1 MGRIAIDASDADSEI
16 GRIVK
21 SANNA
26 SRKITTAFGKI
37 EKTFTGT
44 VKGIQTMGRAL
55 NQVGQTTERVGRTI
69 AQGIAIGAGAVSTAA
84 VAIGKKALDIRS
96 SIEQG
101 LGGAEAVFEQY
112 AYIITN
118 SSKNAWKTAGLSAE
132 EYLATANKMGSLF
145 KGSGFSE
152 ADAALK
158 TQDAMQRAADVASI
172 MGISIDA
179 AMESIAGMAKGN
191 FTMMDNLGVAMN
203 DTTLE
208 AYRLEKGMAKSVSTM
223 TTAEKVGLAY
233 EMFMERTADY
243 AGNYAKENE
252 TAAGSL
258 QTLKAA
264 WSNFLGGVG
273 TFDDLQNSAF
283 GYLRIAAKTM
293 GLDSLEPMILGA
305 QKTVEEVAE
314 ILSMD
319 NLDGRQKIAQ
329 VRRLLLEKSVSLTN
343 GMGAKIAQGV
353 SNASGII
360 SETLSDINVNLPH
373 FIAIGQE
380 IFDSVRD
387 GVKQASAQLTD
398 TAAIIAPSAI
408 SNWFTMKTDFIGI
421 GLDILGG
428 ISQGISDDLA
438 TGPDSQ
444 VGAALKNGMQT
455 VLTGLANNLPKMAGL
470 ATALIGGIADAM
482 TSEDAEGTSAGEKAG
497 QIVAGIVGKLAEW
510 IDDGGVGKFTSAATS
525 FLLGLGAE
533 LVKLA
538 PTVLT
543 GFVQGIW
550 DGLTGILSGVT
561 SFFSDEDL
569 KEAQALKESLDAI
582 SDSFDGTKAAID
594 LATSAYETSM
604 TDLNA
609 RLSLAEG
616 HLQTIQDLE
625 NAAKLSPEDQT
636 AWQNSVQALVA
647 LYPQLGEY
655 VDKETG
661 KFTLNADAIR
671 GNIEALQDLA
681 RQKTLQKIQ
690 EEYTDATVEIS
701 KNMIAAQATLTEAEA
716 RFNEKAQVKQLL
728 EGRYNNADWWSGFN
742 TMETALLMKNISGF
756 EDFYDIGLDGS
767 STVKKYL
774 TEDHQMMNNLYGFL
788 SQANREYQDAEASKI
803 TAEEELAEGKA
814 QLEALAEKANEVAAA
829 FDVVYPPVGT
839 LGDKSADA
847 AGAVS
852 GLVEA
857 SHNATNAL
865 NSVHPGATPVSMN
878 AKGAVFD
885 GPTIFDTRLGRQM
898 VGEAGPEAVAP
909 IAVLQKYVQAAV
921 KSANMERD
929 AIMADLASAIQNLQE
944 GFNANMNLYVNKRH
958 VASAMSRDMGRSIG
972 NREYTLMK
980 GMGG

>member
-1 MGRIAIDASDADSEI
+1 MGRIAIDASDAISEI
-16 GRIVK
+16 DSFAKKV
-21 SANNA
+21 NNA
-26 SRKITTAFGKI
+26 SRKITTSIGKI
-37 EKTFTGT
+37 SHAFTGT
-44 VKGIQTMGRAL
+44 IKGL
-55 NQVGQTTERVGRTI
+55 NQIGEVTERAGRRI
-69 AQGIAIGAGAVSTAA
+69 AQGIAIGAAAVGTAA
-84 VAIGKKALDIRS
+84 ATIGKNALDIRS

-101 LGGAEAVFEQY
+101 LGGSEAVFEQY
-112 AYIITN
+112 AYIIKE
-118 SSKNAWKTAGLSAE
+118 SSKNAWKSAGLSME
-132 EYLATANKMGSLF
+132 EYLSTANKMGSLF

-172 MGISIDA
+172 MGISVDA

-273 TFDDLQNSAF
+273 TFEDLEKSAF
-283 GYLRIAAKTM
+283 GYLNIAAKTM
-293 GLDSLEPMILGA
+293 GLDSLEPFILGA

-353 SNASGII
+353 SSASGII

-373 FIAIGQE
+373 FIAIGQD

-387 GVKQASAQLTD
+387 GVKQASTQLAD

-421 GLDILGG
+421 GLDILGS

-444 VGAALKNGMQT
+444 VGAALKNGMHT
-455 VLTGLANNLPKMAGL
+455 VLTGLADNLPKMTGL

-497 QIVAGIVGKLAEW
+497 QIVAGIVGKLSEW

-533 LVKLA
+533 LVSLA
-538 PTVLT
+538 PSVLS
-543 GFVQGIW
+543 GFVSGIW

-582 SDSFDGTKAAID
+582 TKSFDGTEAAIK

-609 RLSLAEG
+609 RLALAEG
-616 HLQTIQDLE
+616 HLETIKSLE
-625 NAAKLSPEDQT
+625 NAAELSPDEMS

-661 KFTLNADAIR
+661 KFTINSDAIR
-671 GNIEALQDLA
+671 GNIAALQDLA

-690 EEYTDATVEIS
+690 EEYADATVEIS
-701 KNMIAAQATLTEAEA
+701 KNMIAAQAALTDAEA

-728 EGRYNNADWWSGFN
+728 EGRYNNSDWWSGFN

-788 SQANREYQDAEASKI
+788 SEANRDYQDAEASKI

-847 AGAVS
+847 AGDVNGLGDAANTAADKLSNINPSFAPANVDGSHAS
-852 GLVEA
+852 GLDFVPKDNYIARLHRGETVLNKEA
-857 SHNATNAL
+857 AKVWRMQQNSGYGNLEKTVAELANA
-865 NSVHPGATPVSMN
+865 
-878 AKGAVFD
+878 
-885 GPTIFDTRLGRQM
+885 
-898 VGEAGPEAVAP
+898 
-909 IAVLQKYVQAAV
+909 VQ
-921 KSANMERD
+921 ELR
-929 AIMADLASAIQNLQE
+929 E